1 LVPSSSSPSEELAI
15 DPEMNDPP
23 REGEQ
28 ERDTRNIDPVIP
40 RKRKAPESDI
50 DPNAPRKTRGIR
62 VDYRYLNDPFLD
74 EEEAGIAVVREDA
87 FALKEQSYA
96 AVPSDNCPTSLREAK
111 QSEEWPEWK
120 KAITAEIDQLKK
132 MGTWKLVDKPPGV
145 IPIANKFVFARKT
158 DKDGNVIKYK
168 ARLVA
173 KGCAQRPGYD
183 YFETHSPV
191 VRMET
196 IRAIL
201 AIAPTR
207 KLHIQQLDVKGAYL
221 NGKLKER
228 VYMRQPEGHEDR
240 TGRVCLL
247 IKTLYG
253 LKQAGREWNLELDA
267 KLRKKG
273 YARLRSDPCVY
284 TWRVGEDFVI
294 ITVWVDDMLT
304 FATTIELKMK
314 AKADIKSKWEITD
327 LGIPSKIVGIELTI
341 SPDAIFISSSKYI
354 ESILQREDLG
364 RTNCVSTP
372 LDPNIALVPNPE
384 GKDGDRSNAY
394 ASLLGELQYIANA
407 TRPDIAYA
415 VNRLASY
422 TANPSLQHQIALKRV
437 LRYLSG
443 TRTHGITYKALPDR
457 PDFFSGYA
465 DASYGNADGH
475 RSITG
480 YVFLAGDGA
489 ITWSSKK
496 QISTALSST
505 QAEYVALSEA
515 AREACWLRN
524 IYTELGLLKQDVP
537 TLIRG
542 DNDGSIAM
550 ANNPVFHKRTKHI
563 AIRWHWVREL
573 VQEGT
578 IVVKSCRNPEQ
589 TADILTKPLP

>member
-1 LVPSSSSPSEELAI
+1 
-15 DPEMNDPP
+15 
-23 REGEQ
+23 
-28 ERDTRNIDPVIP
+28 
-40 RKRKAPESDI
+40 
-50 DPNAPRKTRGIR
+50 
-62 VDYRYLNDPFLD
+62 
-74 EEEAGIAVVREDA
+74 
-87 FALKEQSYA
+87 
-96 AVPSDNCPTSLREAK
+96 
-111 QSEEWPEWK
+111 
-120 KAITAEIDQLKK
+120 
-132 MGTWKLVDKPPGV
+132 MGTWKLVDKPHNV
-145 IPIANKFVFARKT
+145 VPIANKFVLAKKR
-158 DKDGNVIKYK
+158 DREGNIIKYK

-201 AIAPTR
+201 AIAPTK

-221 NGKLKER
+221 NGVLKER

-253 LKQAGREWNLELDA
+253 LKQAGREWNKELDA

-273 YARLRSDPCVY
+273 YSCLQSDPCVY
-284 TWRVGEDFVI
+284 LWRMDEDFII

-304 FATTIELKMK
+304 FTTTVALKLK
-314 AKADIKSKWEITD
+314 AKQDIESEWEITD
-327 LGIPSKIVGIELTI
+327 LGTPTKIVGIELTI
-341 SPDAIFISSSKYI
+341 SPDAIFISSHKYI
-354 ESILQREDLG
+354 ETILKREFEGLGPG
-364 RTNCVSTP
+364 RTNSVTTP
-372 LDPNIALVPNPE
+372 LDLNVTLVPNPE

-415 VNRLASY
+415 VNRLAAY
-422 TANPSLQHQIALKRV
+422 TANPSLQHQTALKRI

-443 TRTHGITYKALPDR
+443 TRTLGITYKALPDR

-465 DASYGNADGH
+465 DASYGNTDGH
-475 RSITG
+475 CSITS
-480 YVFLAGDGA
+480 YVFLASNGA

-496 QISTALSST
+496 QISTTISLT
-505 QAEYVALSEA
+505 HAEYIALSEA

-524 IYTELGLLKQDVP
+524 LYMELGLLKQDAP

-550 ANNPVFHKRTKHI
+550 ANNPVFHKRTKH
-563 AIRWHWVREL
+563 
-573 VQEGT
+573 
-578 IVVKSCRNPEQ
+578 
-589 TADILTKPLP
+589 